1 MIFAKCD
8 LLKSIANKH
17 IRMWLRDKKLEAMFL
32 ANGKCMATA
41 ITTNQIIENISCMHL
56 VKVNV

>member
-17 IRMWLRDKKLEAMFL
+17 IRMWLRDKKLEAMLL

-41 ITTNQIIENISCMHL
+41 MITTNL
-56 VKVNV
+56 